1 MANIMNTTQDTAVLR
16 TKTIGE
22 LNYKFR
28 VPTYQRGYRW
38 EREHIFQLLDDIADS
53 KADVPYYLQPIVVA
67 PCKDDRYDFD
77 LIDGQQRLS
86 SIYLVLKCF
95 EKAAKPLSFKQVSE
109 LVNEGKIT
117 DEEGQ
122 RAMFVA
128 GNLAKFEYSVPYT
141 IGYQTR
147 KSTEVFIKTIDTLTE
162 DADRDLITESPD
174 HLYMWHAFKAIDEWL
189 HKEETTSSRIE
200 NVAKLIK
207 TNVKIIW
214 YELPESI
221 TDWKKFTDLNIGKIP
236 LTNSELIKAVLLRSS
251 NFSSNPDSEEYD
263 KQTFV
268 AQWDQ
273 IERELSDKDFWGFLT
288 TDDPKHYPTRI
299 DLLFDLITDTVLADK
314 KDHLHTFNEFVKRYE
329 SQKSK
334 TGKAVWDEIFQQYQR
349 LRDWYADREIYHK
362 LGYLIAIDFSGNKRT
377 LLRIFRFANP
387 HGPAKESNA
396 RVKRFLERL
405 VKCSLRIPSGGKFEN
420 VKSFRDL
427 KYNAAE
433 DTSASPDP
441 SHQYLIK
448 RYLTIYNIALTESVN
463 ASLRYSFSNH
473 NTVDGGWSLEHIHAQ
488 KSDVLNK
495 QSQWT
500 DWIQKHKV
508 SLECLERSQSVNDE
522 IKSMIKTLREEMS
535 NFDKSTSR
543 ESFDKIANDFKAI
556 MESLPGNKGLY
567 QDEMSNMALLGKN
580 ANSTLNNSTFD
591 VKRRKIIE
599 MSGTNFVPLG
609 TERIFLKAIVGSDC
623 GGNHYQCDTEQL
635 FFWGQTDR
643 YAYMN
648 DMEVKLKNFFNHG

>member
-1 MANIMNTTQDTAVLR
+1 MVNIMNTTQDTAVLR

-28 VPTYQRGYRW
+28 VPSYQRGYRW

-95 EKAAKPLSFKQVSE
+95 GKASQTLSPEEIQRLSVEGRISE
-109 LVNEGKIT
+109 LT
-117 DEEGQ
+117 Q
-122 RAMFVA
+122 LMALA

-141 IGYQTR
+141 IGYETR
-147 KSTEVFIKTIDTLTE
+147 GSTETFIKTIDALTE
-162 DADRDLITESPD
+162 DADRALITESPD
-174 HLYMWHAFKAIDEWL
+174 HLYMWHAFRAIDEWL
-189 HKEETTSSRIE
+189 KQASNLQIE
-200 NVAKLIK
+200 NVAKSVK

-251 NFSSNPDSEEYD
+251 NFSDNSDSVEYE

-314 KDHLHTFNEFVKRYE
+314 KDRLHTFNEFVKRYD

-334 TGKAVWDEIFQQYQR
+334 TGKDVWNEIFLQYQR

-362 LGYLIAIDFSGNKRT
+362 LGYLIAIDFFGNKRT

-387 HGPAKESNA
+387 QGRAKKSNT
-396 RVKRFLERL
+396 RVKSVLKRL
-405 VKCSLRIPSGGKFEN
+405 VQCSLRIPSGEKFKD

-433 DTSASPDP
+433 DTSATPDP

-448 RYLTIYNIALTESVN
+448 RYLTIYNIALTESIN
-463 ASLRYSFSNH
+463 DTLRYSFSNH

-488 KSDVLNK
+488 KSEALSK
-495 QSQWT
+495 QWQWT
-500 DWIQKHKV
+500 EWINKHRE
-508 SLECLERSQSVNDE
+508 SLESLERTHLVNDE
-522 IKSMIKTLREEMS
+522 IKNLISVMRQGMS
-535 NFDKSTSR
+535 SFDKSASR

-599 MSGTNFVPLG
+599 MSGTDFVPLA
-609 TERIFLKAIVGSDC
+609 TERIFLKAITGSDC
-623 GGNHYQCDTEQL
+623 DGKHYQCDTEQL
-635 FFWGQTDR
+635 FFWGQADR
-643 YAYMN
+643 DAYMN
-648 DMEVKLKNFFNHG
+648 DMEIKLKNFFNHG